1 MHNRL
6 IQFGTAIVSGGVI
19 VAVAF
24 ILLVPSVILA
34 GSSIEGGDGAIDV
47 TQFRDYAV
55 RSQVFAADGSLIA
68 TLRGVENRDPIP
80 LDQMP
85 ETIKRSVLAVEDAE
99 FYQHGGIN
107 VRGLIRALV
116 QNVQS
121 GSVEQGGSTI
131 TQQLVKKALLS
142 DDRVLNRKTKEAA
155 LAIRLEG
162 QLSKD
167 QILEL
172 YLNTVYFGS
181 GAYGVQAAAETYWG
195 KNAADLTYGDSALLA
210 AMISNPVQY
219 DPVLHPVAATEQ
231 RRIALDRMVANGVI
245 TRAEATAFDASPLP
259 SGTCTDSSETR
270 PAECGPVEV
279 PPPDSYFVEEVKL
292 QLLAD
297 TRLGATYEERYQMV
311 FGGGLQINTTL
322 DPIAQQAAQEAHDN
336 TFPDYV
342 RAEADSKGIT
352 TAMVS
357 VENSTGAVRALV
369 GGPGFE
375 NFKYDI
381 ATHEPGRQTGSTFKT
396 FVLLTA
402 LEQGVQPDDLVGGGG
417 EWPNPGGTPDPY
429 VITGGGGTLQS
440 VTQASSNGAFVRLG
454 QTVGL
459 DNVVDLARRLGVE
472 SDFDPRSK
480 SMPLGV
486 FDVTPMEMA
495 SAYSAIPNAG
505 VRQQQYYIES
515 VVDRTGK
522 VLIEHEADP
531 TRAVSVQT
539 ACLATQ
545 VLESNVQA
553 GTGTNAR
560 LNGMSAA
567 GKTGTT
573 ESNTNTWF
581 VGFTPYMTTAV
592 WMGIPASG
600 TTPMGN
606 LGGRE
611 QFGGLWPATIWRN
624 FNQDWVDRSGAKDV
638 DFPRCAP
645 NPRAGQPAS
654 GAGDPYGI
662 LNGENDPVSTTTS
675 TTTAPSTTTTTTRP
689 TTTTRR
695 TTTTTRPTSTS
706 STSTTT
712 PGGRLR

>member
-1 MHNRL
+1 MKRL
-6 IQFGTAIVSGGVI
+6 IEFGAAIVSGGVV
-19 VAVAF
+19 VALAF

-55 RSQVFAADGSLIA
+55 RSQVFAADGSLLA
-68 TLRGVENRDPIP
+68 TLHGVENRDPIA
-80 LDQMP
+80 LDDMP
-85 ETIKRSVLAVEDAE
+85 ETIKRSVIAVEDAE
-99 FYQHGGIN
+99 FYQHRGIN
-107 VRGLIRALV
+107 LRGLVRALV

-162 QLSKD
+162 QASKD
-167 QILEL
+167 EILEL

-195 KNAADLTYGDSALLA
+195 KNAGELTYGDSALLA

-219 DPVLHPVAATEQ
+219 DPILHPQAAKEQ

-245 TRAEATAFDASPLP
+245 TRQQATEFDASPLP
-259 SGTCTDSSETR
+259 TGKCIDNSETR
-270 PAECGPVEV
+270 PAECGPVQQ
-279 PPPDSYFVEEVKL
+279 PPPDSYFVEEVKQ

-297 TRLGATYEERYQMV
+297 TRLGATYAERYQQV
-311 FGGGLQINTTL
+311 FGGGLRIYTTL
-322 DPIAQQAAQEAHDN
+322 DPIAQQAAQEAHDD

-357 VENSTGAVRALV
+357 VENSSGAVRALV
-369 GGPGFE
+369 GGPGFD

-396 FVLLTA
+396 FVILTA
-402 LEQGVQPDDLVGGGG
+402 LEQGVQPDDTVGGGG
-417 EWPNPGGTPDPY
+417 SWPNKGGSPDPY
-429 VITGGGGTLQS
+429 VIGGGGGTLQS

-459 DNVVDLARRLGVE
+459 DNVVDMAKRLGV
-472 SDFDPRSK
+472 SSNFDPRSK

-486 FDVTPMEMA
+486 FDVTPLEMA
-495 SAYSAIPNAG
+495 SAYSSIPNAG
-505 VRQQQYYIES
+505 VRQPAYYIDRVE
-515 VVDRTGK
+515 DRTG
-522 VLIEHEADP
+522 VVIIEHERSGV
-531 TRAVSVQT
+531 RATSVQT

-545 VLESNVQA
+545 ILASNVAA

-560 LNGMSAA
+560 LRGMSAA

-592 WMGIPASG
+592 WMGIPAEG
-600 TTPMGN
+600 TKPMGN

-611 QFGGLWPATIWRN
+611 QFGGLWPATIWHN
-624 FNQDWVDRSGAKDV
+624 FNQAWVDRSGAKDV
-638 DFPRCAP
+638 AFPSCSP
-645 NPRAGQPAS
+645 SPRAAKPAS
-654 GAGDPYGI
+654 GAGDPFGI
-662 LNGENDPVSTTTS
+662 LNGATMEATTSTTSTTTRRPSTTTS
-675 TTTAPSTTTTTTRP
+675 TTRPSTS
-689 TTTTRR
+689 
-695 TTTTTRPTSTS
+695 STS
-706 STSTTT
+706 STSTTSTTT
-712 PGGRLR
+712 PGPR